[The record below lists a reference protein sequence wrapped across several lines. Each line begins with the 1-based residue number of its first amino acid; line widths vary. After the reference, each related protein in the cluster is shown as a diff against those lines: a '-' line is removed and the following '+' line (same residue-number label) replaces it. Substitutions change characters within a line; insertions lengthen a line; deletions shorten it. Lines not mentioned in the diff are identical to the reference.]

1 MSRRFHAA
9 PSRGLRA
16 RRGACVLALLL
27 CGSGGAFGEEPDAPA
42 APATAEDDSAMNDVI
57 ATEDEVLVTGIR
69 TRRIVERPSAF
80 VSVVDTDDYVAEQ
93 KDIADLLGEQV
104 GVQVRRFGGP
114 GEPAEVSI
122 RGSTGSQVV
131 VKLDGVRINS
141 ALSGSTD
148 VSQLCLGLLESAEI
162 TRGGDPLGSGE
173 GAIGGS
179 VDLRTRRPG
188 VVPINRVEVSG
199 GAFGTWDTTV
209 LRSARAGPLE
219 YGIGYCGFGTDGDY
233 TFARPDI
240 EVATRPPTTRPS
252 IERVNNESIR
262 HAGNLLLG
270 ADTGEVGH
278 LVFSDYVA
286 YANHGEP
293 GLDSGDDPLGGQNP
307 YASAEEIQ
315 NLARIEWS
323 ADDLGWAGDRFETNF
338 HHRYQRLEFDDP
350 GVSANDESVSSLT
363 ETHSFGL
370 EANDV
375 WSFDAIAAGHELGL
389 LASARRDAAYL
400 DTAGDEGRTTV
411 GVALSDD
418 AGWLDDRVH
427 LAPGVRFEWIQD
439 LGAYWLPAIG
449 VVLTPLPW
457 FRIKAN
463 WQESLRAPS
472 FDELYLPDKGFI
484 RGNPDLLPERAQN
497 SDVGVVLGL
506 AELGPFRDLRFE
518 GGVFQQDIDESI
530 VWVPISPR
538 TIESNN
544 TGPARVRGFELAFE
558 VAFTRFVRLR
568 TNHTGLQSESLTTG
582 RPLPGRA
589 DSESLVRLEVGEPG
603 RWKTVGEMHR
613 TGEIP
618 VSPSGAIVLPSR
630 IVWSASAAVNLAG
643 FDALHMPDALD
654 EFWLYLTLTNI
665 SDVAV
670 RDGLFFPQPGRSGYI
685 GTEIEW

>member
-1 MSRRFHAA
+1 MSHRLDEAIRRRT
-9 PSRGLRA
+9 RGAWR
-16 RRGACVLALLL
+16 ACVLSLF
-27 CGSGGAFGEEPDAPA
+27 CGAGMAFGDSPTATPTPA
-42 APATAEDDSAMNDVI
+42 AAGAGAETVEPGAI
-57 ATEDEVLVTGIR
+57 EDEMRVTGVR

-80 VSVVDTDDYVAEQ
+80 VSVIETDDYVAEQ
-93 KDIADLLGEQV
+93 KDVAEVLGEQV

-131 VKLDGVRINS
+131 IKLDGVRINS

-188 VVPINRVEVSG
+188 AVPINRIEVSG
-199 GAFGTWDTTV
+199 GAFGTWETTL

-240 EVATRPPTTRPS
+240 EVSTRPPTTRPP
-252 IERVNNESIR
+252 IERINNESIR
-262 HAGNLLLG
+262 HAGNVLLG

-278 LVFSDYVA
+278 LVFSDFVTYSKR
-286 YANHGEP
+286 GEP

-307 YASAEEIQ
+307 YASSEGVQ
-315 NLARIEWS
+315 NLARFEWS
-323 ADDLGWAGDRFETNF
+323 ADSLGWAGDQFEASL
-338 HHRYQRLEFDDP
+338 HHRYQRLDFEDP
-350 GVSANDESVSSLT
+350 GVSANDEPVSSLT
-363 ETHSFGL
+363 QTHTFGL
-370 EANDV
+370 DVDDV
-375 WSFDAIAAGHELGL
+375 WSFDALAADHDLGL
-389 LASARRDAAYL
+389 LVSARRDAVYA
-400 DTAGDEGRTTV
+400 DESGDRGRTNV
-411 GVALSDD
+411 GVALRND
-418 AGWLDDRVH
+418 ANWLDDRVT

-439 LGAYWLPAIG
+439 LGAYWLPAVG

-457 FRIKAN
+457 LRIKAN
-463 WQESLRAPS
+463 WQESLRAPG

-484 RGNPDLLPERAQN
+484 RGNPDLLPEQARN
-497 SDVGVVLGL
+497 SDVGVVLQL
-506 AELGPFRDLRFE
+506 AELGPLRDLSFE

-538 TIESNN
+538 TVEPNN

-558 VAFTRFVRLR
+558 VALTRFLRL
-568 TNHTGLQSESLTTG
+568 TANHTGLQSESLTTG

-589 DSESLVRLEVGEPG
+589 DSESLVRLEIGERG

-618 VSPSGAIVLPSR
+618 VSPSGAILLPSR
-630 IVWSASAAVNLAG
+630 IVWSASAAINLAG
-643 FDALHMPDALD
+643 FDALHMPGRLR
-654 EFWLYLTLTNI
+654 EFWIYLTLSNI

-670 RDGLFFPQPGRSGYI
+670 RDGLFFPQPGRSGFI

>member
-1 MSRRFHAA
+1 MSRRFEAA
-9 PSRGLRA
+9 PSRSLRA
-16 RRGACVLALLL
+16 RGWACVLALLL
-27 CGSGGAFGEEPDAPA
+27 CGSGVASGEEPGAASVPA
-42 APATAEDDSAMNDVI
+42 AADDGAAVSDSI
-57 ATEDEVLVTGIR
+57 ATEDEIRVTGIR
-69 TRRIVERPSAF
+69 TQRIVGRPSAF
-80 VSVVDTDDYVAEQ
+80 VSVVEMDDYVAEQ
-93 KDIADLLGEQV
+93 KDIAELLGEQV

-114 GEPAEVSI
+114 GEAAEVSI

-188 VVPINRVEVSG
+188 AVPVNRVEASG
-199 GAFGTWDTTV
+199 GAFGTWETTV
-209 LRSARAGPLE
+209 LRNARAGALE
-219 YGIGYCGFGTDGDY
+219 YGIGYCGFGTEGDY

-240 EVATRPPTTRPS
+240 EVATRPPTPRPP
-252 IERVNNESIR
+252 IVRVNNESIR

-270 ADTGEVGH
+270 TDTGEVGH
-278 LVFSDYVA
+278 LVFSDYFA
-286 YANHGEP
+286 YANRGEP

-323 ADDLGWAGDRFETNF
+323 ADDLGWAGDQLEASF

-350 GVSANDESVSSLT
+350 GVSANDEPVSSLT
-363 ETHSFGL
+363 ETHTFGV

-375 WSFDAIAAGHELGL
+375 WSFDALAAGHELGL
-389 LASARRDAAYL
+389 LASARRDAAY
-400 DTAGDEGRTTV
+400 ASEVGNEGRTTV

-418 AGWLDDRVH
+418 AGWLDDRIHV
-427 LAPGVRFEWIQD
+427 APGVRFEWIQD
-439 LGAYWLPAIG
+439 VGAYWLPAIG

-484 RGNPDLLPERAQN
+484 RGNPDLLPERSSNA
-497 SDVGVVLGL
+497 DAGVVLSL

-538 TIESNN
+538 TIEPNN

-589 DSESLVRLEVGEPG
+589 DSESLVRLEIGDPG

-618 VSPSGAIVLPSR
+618 VSPSGAIMLPSR
-630 IVWSASAAVNLAG
+630 IVWSASAAINLAG
-643 FDALHMPDALD
+643 FDALHMPERLR
-654 EFWLYLTLTNI
+654 EFWIYLTLDNI

-685 GTEIEW
+685 GTEIAW